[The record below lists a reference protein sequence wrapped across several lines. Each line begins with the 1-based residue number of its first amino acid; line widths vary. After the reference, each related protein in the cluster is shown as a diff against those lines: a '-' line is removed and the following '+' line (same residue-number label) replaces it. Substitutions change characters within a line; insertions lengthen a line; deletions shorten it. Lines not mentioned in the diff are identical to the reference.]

1 MSQRRMTERQK
12 EILSLLSGSDWYF
25 EVGTQP
31 YSAVDISYLLNAGES
46 KVSPN
51 AVRETLKLLV
61 KKGLVSVDRR
71 KATVFTGLGEIER
84 DLDHYWNV
92 ATKEED
98 EITAKAWNNGAEQ
111 RSTEAL
117 DRLFGAKPSTQPK
130 LINVN

>member
-61 KKGLVSVDRR
+61 KKGLASVERK

-84 DLDHYWNV
+84 DLDHYWNLT
-92 ATKEED
+92 TKEED
-98 EITAKAWNNGAEQ
+98 EITAKAWNDGAEQ

-117 DRLFGAKPSTQPK
+117 DRLFGAKPSSDTKP
-130 LINVN
+130 INVN

>member
-1 MSQRRMTERQK
+1 MKQQRVTKRQK

-61 KKGLVSVDRR
+61 KKGLASVDRR

-84 DLDHYWNV
+84 ELDHYWNV

-98 EITAKAWNNGAEQ
+98 EITAKVWNDGAEQ
-111 RSTEAL
+111 RSAEAL
-117 DRLFGAKPSTQPK
+117 DRLFGTKPSSDTK
-130 LINVN
+130 MINVN

>member
-46 KVSPN
+46 KVSSN

-61 KKGLVSVDRR
+61 KKGLVGVDRR

-98 EITAKAWNNGAEQ
+98 EITAKAWNDGAEQ
-111 RSTEAL
+111 RSAEAL
-117 DRLFGAKPSTQPK
+117 DRMFGAKPSSDTK

>member
-25 EVGTQP
+25 EIGTQP
-31 YSAVDISYLLNAGES
+31 YSAADISYLLNMGE
-46 KVSPN
+46 KQVSPN

-61 KKGLVSVDRR
+61 KKGLASVDRR

-98 EITAKAWNNGAEQ
+98 EVAAKAWNDGAEQ
-111 RSTEAL
+111 RSAEAL
-117 DRLFGAKPSTQPK
+117 DKLFGAKPNSGTK
-130 LINVN
+130 MINVN

>member
-1 MSQRRMTERQK
+1 MQHRMTERQK
-12 EILSLLSGSDWYF
+12 EILLLLSGSDWYF
-25 EVGTQP
+25 EVGAQP

-98 EITAKAWNNGAEQ
+98 EITAKAWNDGAEQ

-117 DRLFGAKPSTQPK
+117 DRLFGAKPSTQQK

>member
-1 MSQRRMTERQK
+1 MQHRMTERQK

-25 EVGTQP
+25 EVGAQP

-61 KKGLVSVDRR
+61 KKGLASVDRR
-71 KATVFTGLGEIER
+71 KATVLTGLGEIER

-98 EITAKAWNNGAEQ
+98 EITAKAWNDGSEQ
-111 RSTEAL
+111 RSKDLL
-117 DRLFGAKPSTQPK
+117 DKMFGARPSTQPK
-130 LINVN
+130 LISVN

>member
-1 MSQRRMTERQK
+1 MKQDRMTERQK

-61 KKGLVSVDRR
+61 KKGLASVDRR

-84 DLDHYWNV
+84 ELDHYWNV

-98 EITAKAWNNGAEQ
+98 EITAKAWNDGAEQ
-111 RSTEAL
+111 RRSEAL
-117 DRLFGAKPSTQPK
+117 DRMFGAKPSSDTK

>member
-31 YSAVDISYLLNAGES
+31 YSAADISYLLNMGE
-46 KVSPN
+46 KQVSPN

-61 KKGLVSVDRR
+61 KKGLASVDRR

-98 EITAKAWNNGAEQ
+98 EVAAKAWNDGAEQ

-117 DRLFGAKPSTQPK
+117 DKLFGAKPNSGTK
-130 LINVN
+130 MINVN

>member
-31 YSAVDISYLLNAGES
+31 YSAVDISYLINMGE
-46 KVSPN
+46 KQVSPN

-61 KKGLVSVDRR
+61 KKGLASVDRR

-98 EITAKAWNNGAEQ
+98 EITAKAWSDGAEQ

-117 DRLFGAKPSTQPK
+117 DRLFGAKPSTQQK

>member
-1 MSQRRMTERQK
+1 MQCRMTERQK

-31 YSAVDISYLLNAGES
+31 YNASDVTYLINMGE
-46 KVSPN
+46 KQVSPN

-61 KKGLVSVDRR
+61 KKGLAGVER
-71 KATVFTGLGEIER
+71 KKAEVYTGLGQIER
-84 DLDHYWNV
+84 ELDHYWNV

-98 EITAKAWNNGAEQ
+98 EITAKAWSDGAEQ
-111 RSTEAL
+111 RSAEAL

-130 LINVN
+130 LIDVN

>member
-31 YSAVDISYLLNAGES
+31 YSAVDISYLLNAGEN
-46 KVSPN
+46 KVNPN

-61 KKGLVSVDRR
+61 KKGLASVDRR

-98 EITAKAWNNGAEQ
+98 EIAAKAWNDGAEQ
-111 RSTEAL
+111 RSAEAL
-117 DRLFGAKPSTQPK
+117 DRLFGAKPSTQQK

>member
-31 YSAVDISYLLNAGES
+31 YSAVDISYLINMGE
-46 KVSPN
+46 KQVSPN

-61 KKGLVSVDRR
+61 EKGLASVDRR

-98 EITAKAWNNGAEQ
+98 EITAKAWSDGAEQ

-117 DRLFGAKPSTQPK
+117 DRLFGAKPSSQQK
-130 LINVN
+130 LIDVN

>member
-98 EITAKAWNNGAEQ
+98 EITAKAWNDGAEQ

-117 DRLFGAKPSTQPK
+117 DRLFGAKPSSDTK
-130 LINVN
+130 LISVN

>member
-1 MSQRRMTERQK
+1 MQHRMTERQK

-31 YSAVDISYLLNAGES
+31 YSAVDISYLINMGE
-46 KVSPN
+46 KQVSPN

-61 KKGLVSVDRR
+61 KKGLASVDRR
-71 KATVFTGLGEIER
+71 KATVLTGLGEIER

-98 EITAKAWNNGAEQ
+98 KITAKAWNDGAEQ

-117 DRLFGAKPSTQPK
+117 DRLFGAKPNNDTK
-130 LINVN
+130 MINVN

>member
-31 YSAVDISYLLNAGES
+31 YSAADISCLINMGE
-46 KVSPN
+46 KQVSPN

-61 KKGLVSVDRR
+61 KKGLVIVDRR

-98 EITAKAWNNGAEQ
+98 EITAKAWSDGAEQ
-111 RSTEAL
+111 RSAEAL
-117 DRLFGAKPSTQPK
+117 DRLVGAKPSAQQK

>member
-71 KATVFTGLGEIER
+71 KATVFTGLGEIGR

-117 DRLFGAKPSTQPK
+117 DRLFGAQPSTQPN
-130 LINVN
+130 LMNVN

>member
-51 AVRETLKLLV
+51 AVRSTLKLLA
-61 KKGLVSVDRR
+61 KKGLVSVER
-71 KATVFTGLGEIER
+71 KKALVMTGLGEIER

-98 EITAKAWNNGAEQ
+98 EITAKAWNDGAEQ
-111 RSTEAL
+111 RSAEAL
-117 DRLFGAKPSTQPK
+117 DRMFGAKPRSDTK

>member
-1 MSQRRMTERQK
+1 MQHRMTGRQK

-31 YSAVDISYLLNAGES
+31 YSAADISYLLNMGE
-46 KVSPN
+46 KQVSPN

-61 KKGLVSVDRR
+61 KKGLASADRR

-98 EITAKAWNNGAEQ
+98 EVAAKAWNDGAEQ
-111 RSTEAL
+111 RSAEAL
-117 DRLFGAKPSTQPK
+117 DKLFGAKPNSGTK
-130 LINVN
+130 MINVN

>member
-31 YSAVDISYLLNAGES
+31 YSSVDISYLLNAGES

-98 EITAKAWNNGAEQ
+98 EITAKAWNDGAEQ

-117 DRLFGAKPSTQPK
+117 DRMFGAKPSSDTK

>member
-31 YSAVDISYLLNAGES
+31 YSAVDISYLINMGE
-46 KVSPN
+46 KQVSPN

-98 EITAKAWNNGAEQ
+98 EITAKAWSDGAEQ

-117 DRLFGAKPSTQPK
+117 DRMFGAKPSSNTK
-130 LINVN
+130 MINVN

>member
-61 KKGLVSVDRR
+61 KKGLASVDRR

-98 EITAKAWNNGAEQ
+98 EVTAKAWNDGAEQ

-117 DRLFGAKPSTQPK
+117 DRLFGTKPSSDTK
-130 LINVN
+130 MINVN